1 MRPAHEGYC
10 AGFEELGLKRYSGS
24 RSCALEVSGA
34 LEAWPQK
41 PRETAV

>member
-1 MRPAHEGYC
+1 MWPARDGRC
-10 AGFEELGLKRYSGS
+10 AGFEELGLKRYFGS

-34 LEAWPQK
+34 LEAWLQK